1 VRTAPASSALRDA
14 RSRSLRRHP
23 CCRSTSSTTAAA
35 ESERIAAASAIPST
49 PEARARCAA
58 LLRPVRFCF
67 KWAAEFKLL
76 RSPLMGLWEL
86 LGSASAWWFCGT
98 GVVIME
104 GEGRWVLCGLLALP
118 ASFSFGCSEFKN
130 CG

>member
-1 VRTAPASSALRDA
+1 MRTAPASSALRDA

-35 ESERIAAASAIPST
+35 ESERIATASAIPST

-58 LLRPVRFCF
+58 LLRRFGL

-76 RSPLMGLWEL
+76 RSPLMGAAGFCLGVVVLWDGSGYNGRGGEVGAL
-86 LGSASAWWFCGT
+86 WPLGSPC
-98 GVVIME
+98 
-104 GEGRWVLCGLLALP
+104 LLFFRLL
-118 ASFSFGCSEFKN
+118 
-130 CG
+130 